1 MIDPRAVIH
10 PKARIGEQVSIGPFS
25 VIGAEVEIGEGTW
38 IGPHVV
44 INGPTRIGRDNRI
57 FQFASIGEA
66 PQDLK
71 YAGEP
76 TRLEIGDRNTIRE
89 GSTIHRG
96 TTQGEG
102 VTVIG
107 SDNLFMATTHVAHD
121 CRIGSHVIMANCAS
135 LAGHV
140 VVEDWA
146 ILSGFS
152 VVHQFCRIG
161 AHSFAGGATKI
172 TQDIPPFVMVDGAR
186 ARAIGINKN
195 GLKRRNFSE
204 ETIRELHRAFKLV
217 IRNRPT
223 KENWDEAEEMAATC
237 PEVRQFLDFI
247 RASQRGIV
255 R

>member
-1 MIDPRAVIH
+1 MIDLRAVVH
-10 PKARIGEQVSIGPFS
+10 PEARIGENVSIGPFS
-25 VIGAEVEIGEGTW
+25 VIGAGVEIGDGTW

-89 GSTIHRG
+89 YCTMHRG
-96 TTQGEG
+96 TAQGEG
-102 VTVIG
+102 VTVVG
-107 SDNLFMATTHVAHD
+107 SDNLFMASTHVAHD
-121 CRIGSHVIMANCAS
+121 CHIGSHVIMANAAS

-161 AHSFAGGATKI
+161 AHSFSGGATKI
-172 TQDIPPFVMVDGAR
+172 TQDVPPFVMVDGAR
-186 ARAIGINKN
+186 ARPIGINKN

-204 ETIRELHRAFKLV
+204 ETIRDLHRVFKLL

-223 KENWDEAEEMAATC
+223 KENWDEAEDMAATC

>member
-10 PKARIGEQVSIGPFS
+10 SEARIGKNVSIGPFS
-25 VIGAEVEIGEGTW
+25 IIGAGVEIGEGTW

-44 INGPTRIGRDNRI
+44 IQGPTRIGRDNRI
-57 FQFASIGEA
+57 YQFASIGEA

-76 TRLEIGDRNTIRE
+76 TWLEIGDRNTIRE
-89 GSTIHRG
+89 YCTMHRG
-96 TTQGEG
+96 TVQGQG
-102 VTVIG
+102 VTRIG
-107 SDNLFMATTHVAHD
+107 NDNLFMVATHIAHD
-121 CRIGSHVIMANCAS
+121 CVIGNKVIMANAAS

-204 ETIRELHRAFKLV
+204 ETIRDLHRAFKLL

>member
-1 MIDPRAVIH
+1 MIDPRAIIH
-10 PKARIGEQVSIGPFS
+10 PDARIGDGVSIGPFTI
-25 VIGAEVEIGEGTW
+25 IGADVEIGDGTW

-44 INGPTRIGRDNRI
+44 INGPTRIGRENRI
-57 FQFASIGEA
+57 YQFASIGDA

-76 TRLEIGDRNTIRE
+76 SRLEIGDRNTIRE
-89 GSTIHRG
+89 NCTMHRG
-96 TTQGEG
+96 TAHGES
-102 VTVIG
+102 VTVVG
-107 SDNLFMATTHVAHD
+107 NDNLFMVGTHIAHD
-121 CRIGSHVIMANCAS
+121 CRIGNNVIMANAAS

-161 AHSFAGGATKI
+161 AHSFAGGMTKI

-186 ARAIGINKN
+186 ARPIGINKI
-195 GLKRRNFSE
+195 GLKRRGFSDDV
-204 ETIRELHRAFKLV
+204 IRELHRVFKLL
-217 IRNRPT
+217 IRNRAV
-223 KENWDEAEEMAATC
+223 KESWDEAEEIAATS
-237 PEVRQFLDFI
+237 PAVRQFIDFI

>member
-10 PKARIGEQVSIGPFS
+10 PKARIGENVSIGPFT
-25 VIGAEVEIGEGTW
+25 VIGADVEIGDGCW
-38 IGPHVV
+38 IAPHVV

-57 FQFASIGEA
+57 FQFASVGEA

-71 YAGEP
+71 YNGEP

-96 TTQGEG
+96 TVQGQG

-107 SDNLFMATTHVAHD
+107 NDNLFMATTHVAHD
-121 CRIGSHVIMANCAS
+121 CVIGNHVIMANAAS

-161 AHSFAGGATKI
+161 AHCFAGGATKI
-172 TQDIPPFVMVDGAR
+172 TQDVPPYVMVDGAR

>member
-10 PKARIGEQVSIGPFS
+10 SEARIGENVSIGPFS
-25 VIGAEVEIGEGTW
+25 VIGAGVEIDEGTW

-44 INGPTRIGRDNRI
+44 IQGPTRIGRDNRI
-57 FQFASIGEA
+57 YQFASIGEA

-71 YAGEP
+71 YGGEP

-89 GSTIHRG
+89 GCTMHRG
-96 TTQGEG
+96 TTQGKG
-102 VTVIG
+102 VTVVG

-121 CRIGSHVIMANCAS
+121 CHIGNHVIMANAAS

-204 ETIRELHRAFKLV
+204 KTIRDLHRAFKLL

>member
-1 MIDPRAVIH
+1 MIDSHAIIH
-10 PKARIGEQVSIGPFS
+10 PSARIGVDVHIGPFT
-25 VIGAEVEIGEGTW
+25 VIGADVEIGDRCW

-44 INGPTRIGRDNRI
+44 INGPTIIGVDNRI
-57 FQFASIGEA
+57 FQFASVGEA

-89 GSTIHRG
+89 HCTLSRG
-96 TTQGEG
+96 TAQSNGLTS
-102 VTVIG
+102 IG
-107 SDNLFMATTHVAHD
+107 SDNLFMATVHIAHD
-121 CRIGSHVIMANCAS
+121 CHIGSHVIMANAAS

-140 VVEDWA
+140 VIEDWA

-161 AHSFAGGATKI
+161 AHSFAGGFTKI
-172 TQDIPPFVMVDGAR
+172 TQDVPPFVMVDGAR
-186 ARAIGINKN
+186 ARPIGINKN
-195 GLKRRNFSE
+195 GLKRRDFSE
-204 ETIRELHRAFKLV
+204 ETIRELHRAFKFLV
-217 IRNRPT
+217 RNRPT
-223 KENWDEAEEMAATC
+223 KETWDEAEEIAATC
-237 PEVRQFLDFI
+237 PEVRQLIDFI

>member
-1 MIDPRAVIH
+1 MIDERAVIH
-10 PKARIGEQVSIGPFS
+10 PSAKLGEDVSVGPFS
-25 VIGAEVEIGEGTW
+25 VIGADVEIGDRTW

-44 INGPTRIGRDNRI
+44 INGPTRLGADNRI
-57 FQFASIGEA
+57 FQFASVGEA

-89 GSTIHRG
+89 NCTIHRG
-96 TTQGEG
+96 TAQGDG
-102 VTVIG
+102 VTSIG
-107 SDNLFMATTHVAHD
+107 NDNLFMATVHIAHD
-121 CRIGSHVIMANCAS
+121 CQIGSHVIMANAAS
-135 LAGHV
+135 LAGHAI
-140 VVEDWA
+140 VEDWA

-161 AHSFAGGATKI
+161 AHSFAGGFTKI
-172 TQDIPPFVMVDGAR
+172 TQDIPPYVMVDGAR
-186 ARAIGINKN
+186 ARPIGINKH
-195 GLKRRNFSE
+195 GLKRRNFTE
-204 ETIRELHRAFKLV
+204 ESIRELHRAFKLLV
-217 IRNRPT
+217 RNRPT

-237 PEVRQFLDFI
+237 HEVRLFIDFI

>member
-10 PKARIGEQVSIGPFS
+10 PEARIGEGVSIGPFS
-25 VIGAEVEIGEGTW
+25 VIGADVEIGAGCW

-44 INGPTRIGRDNRI
+44 INGPTRIGRENRI

-89 GSTIHRG
+89 YCTMHRG
-96 TTQGEG
+96 TAQGEG
-102 VTVIG
+102 ITVVG

-121 CRIGSHVIMANCAS
+121 CHIGSHVIMANAAS

-172 TQDIPPFVMVDGAR
+172 TQDVPPFVMVDGAR

-204 ETIRELHRAFKLV
+204 DTIRDLHRVFKLL

-223 KENWDEAEEMAATC
+223 KENMDEAEEIAATC
-237 PEVRQFLDFI
+237 PSVRQFLDFI
-247 RASQRGIV
+247 RVSQRGIV